1 MIKMSKLVGAIFFK
15 TAHMDM
21 LLITTNDRSTRFW
34 GKLSEGFFQLEG
46 HPCPWTRILNL
57 YYSTWII
64 FSPAVV
70 ALLYHA
76 MQLTWFL

>member
-34 GKLSEGFFQLEG
+34 GKSGEGFF
-46 HPCPWTRILNL
+46 
-57 YYSTWII
+57 S
-64 FSPAVV
+64 
-70 ALLYHA
+70 
-76 MQLTWFL
+76 